1 MGASIAFLIMGIDFG
16 PIATQIY
23 LKRHWLLFSFVAPD
37 ATQLGEH
44 TVTQKHLYLGLFVI
58 GIPLVWF
65 ADPFGTVFWIIGAS
79 AVLILV
85 HASIMEPGVE
95 SEYASIDG
103 ETVWMAGDADL
114 LDPHHPFNSS
124 LFISGPFLF
133 LFLPLLSFN
142 KLFLGISVPDNL
154 LYESLQCERIAKRR
168 IIGIPQKETSEMSNG
183 SLIIP
188 KTTYDHMFI
197 SVYLCNPSGTSRR
210 TTVVCVTVSFCWDNV
225 THDFSDPS
233 DTVKKKPNWNG
244 AGHIAGT
251 LGELAIYI
259 GVYILFFSSIPAYDV
274 QILCKSLQC

>member
-124 LFISGPFLF
+124 LFISGPLFCFLF
-133 LFLPLLSFN
+133 FPLLSFN

-154 LYESLQCERIAKRR
+154 LYMKVYNVSASQ
-168 IIGIPQKETSEMSNG
+168 NVG
-183 SLIIP
+183 SLEYRKKRP
-188 KTTYDHMFI
+188 RKWATAHW
-197 SVYLCNPSGTSRR
+197 LSRR
-210 TTVVCVTVSFCWDNV
+210 RPMTICLFQFTCVIHRVPRDELPLCVWPFPFV
-225 THDFSDPS
+225 
-233 DTVKKKPNWNG
+233 
-244 AGHIAGT
+244 GT
-251 LGELAIYI
+251 M
-259 GVYILFFSSIPAYDV
+259 
-274 QILCKSLQC
+274 